1 MHGEGRLPPILLFP
15 LMMKGMLATD
25 VGQEPYPVSLSPT
38 MRSTTT
44 NVGIKA
50 RLVKAWEAML

>member
-1 MHGEGRLPPILLFP
+1 MHGEGGLPPILMSS
-15 LMMKGMLATD
+15 LMIKGMLATN
-25 VGQEPYPVSLSPT
+25 VGQESHPMSLSPT

-50 RLVKAWEAML
+50 RLVKA